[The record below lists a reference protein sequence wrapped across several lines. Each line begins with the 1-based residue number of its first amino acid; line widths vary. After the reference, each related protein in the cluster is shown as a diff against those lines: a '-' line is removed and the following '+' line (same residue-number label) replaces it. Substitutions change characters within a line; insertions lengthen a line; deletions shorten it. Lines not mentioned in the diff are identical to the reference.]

1 MPGVDITQIEAMKRR
16 HEGLQRD
23 LQALGQRVHNL
34 DETADTLVNHAQDG
48 KLQPQLLGEKKVD
61 MMEQAEI
68 IQKKRNDLN
77 NAWNNL
83 VTSTKL
89 RKKAVNQAEQYH
101 KFLGDQVELIKW
113 MDQMRGVMAAITDK
127 KPTDIADAQNLIDQ
141 HMSSHSDLESR
152 NNDFQK
158 VQAKGEKLVNGNSP
172 FANQVEEKLNELHN
186 SKRELMA
193 DWNEKNDRLN
203 EEYKLQQFER
213 DVKICET
220 WIGNRENK
228 LQELDN
234 AEAETEVQKSANL
247 QKSADLHRQIDHYQP
262 RIDSV
267 CEKADSLLEEDHFA
281 SEDVSNRKNEL
292 MERWDGLRN
301 GLKGWQS
308 RLGNAQSVQNYI
320 QQADDMGEWID
331 DKTNAMP
338 TASENVDDDMI
349 RGRQRRQDALQA
361 ELDANKP
368 RIENLLEDGGELQ
381 GGFAKNCAKIVGNIR
396 NLLKTI

>member
-77 NAWNNL
+77 TAWNDL

-381 GGFAKNCAKIVGNIR
+381 GGFAEMPRK
-396 NLLKTI
+396 LLETPKYC

>member
-1 MPGVDITQIEAMKRR
+1 M
-16 HEGLQRD
+16 
-23 LQALGQRVHNL
+23 
-34 DETADTLVNHAQDG
+34 
-48 KLQPQLLGEKKVD
+48 
-61 MMEQAEI
+61 
-68 IQKKRNDLN
+68 
-77 NAWNNL
+77 
-83 VTSTKL
+83 
-89 RKKAVNQAEQYH
+89 
-101 KFLGDQVELIKW
+101 
-113 MDQMRGVMAAITDK
+113 VMAAITDK

-292 MERWDGLRN
+292 
-301 GLKGWQS
+301 
-308 RLGNAQSVQNYI
+308 
-320 QQADDMGEWID
+320 
-331 DKTNAMP
+331 
-338 TASENVDDDMI
+338 
-349 RGRQRRQDALQA
+349 
-361 ELDANKP
+361 LDANKP
-368 RIENLLEDGGELQ
+368 RIENLLEDGGELH
-381 GGFAKNCAKIVGNIR
+381 GGFAEMPRK
-396 NLLKTI
+396 LLETPEYC

>member
-77 NAWNNL
+77 TAWNDL

-292 MERWDGLRN
+292 
-301 GLKGWQS
+301 
-308 RLGNAQSVQNYI
+308 
-320 QQADDMGEWID
+320 
-331 DKTNAMP
+331 
-338 TASENVDDDMI
+338 
-349 RGRQRRQDALQA
+349 
-361 ELDANKP
+361 LDANKP
-368 RIENLLEDGGELQ
+368 RIENLLEDGGELH
-381 GGFAKNCAKIVGNIR
+381 GGFAEMPRK
-396 NLLKTI
+396 LLETPKYC